1 MRRRA
6 VLAGMGALAVAGRTR
21 ARARPDVV
29 VVGAGLAGLTA
40 ALALQDAG
48 ARVQVLEA
56 QGRSGGR
63 LRTETG
69 GGLTIDVGG
78 VEVGPHYR
86 RLRAHAVRFG
96 VEIRPITRTFGG
108 FGYAIDDRLIRAA
121 DWASSPANRLIGAER
136 EIVPAALEARLLRPL
151 SPIRTVDQ
159 ADDPALAA
167 FDRPAAVLLA
177 EAGVSAEA
185 IRLMDRWT
193 NAPSLFASSA
203 LGLFREAARS
213 PNAPP
218 STGPETAGEIV
229 GGSAV
234 LPAAMASA
242 LFSPVR
248 YDTPVVAVT
257 QTTLGV
263 EIRLA
268 SSEVVAADHLIVAAP
283 LSAVAGIAFDPPLPP
298 DQASAVAN
306 AVYARVT
313 QVHLVPEAPFW
324 EGDGLPASLY
334 VDGPLERVFAVE
346 TAAGVER
353 LVCWING
360 DGAIPWDAMRGE
372 DRVALAV
379 SELARVRPSS
389 AGKVRG
395 AFSWSWAGPLSGG
408 IRHAPG
414 PGEVAGVGT
423 ILGRAHSRVHFAGEH
438 VRREEHGMEA
448 ACETGE
454 RAALAILAVQ
464 ALSMM

>member
-6 VLAGMGALAVAGRTR
+6 VLAGLGALGLGAATR
-21 ARARPDVV
+21 ARTRPDVV

-40 ALALQDAG
+40 ALALQDSG

-56 QGRSGGR
+56 QGRPGGR
-63 LRTETG
+63 LRSETG
-69 GGLTIDVGG
+69 GGLTVDVGA

-86 RLRAHAVRFG
+86 RLRTHAARFG
-96 VEIRPITRTFGG
+96 IEVRPISRAFSG
-108 FGYAIDDRLIRAA
+108 FAYAIDDRLIGAA
-121 DWASSPANRLIGAER
+121 DWASSPANRTLGAER
-136 EIVPAALEARLLRPL
+136 DIVPAALEARLLRPL

-167 FDRPAAVLLA
+167 FDRSAAVLLA

-193 NAPSLFASSA
+193 NAPSLFTSSA

-213 PNAPP
+213 QNAPP
-218 STGPETAGEIV
+218 ASGPETAGEIV
-229 GGSAV
+229 GGSAT
-234 LPAAMASA
+234 LPAAMAAA
-242 LFSPVR
+242 LSTPVR
-248 YDTPVVAVT
+248 YDAPVVAVM
-257 QTTLGV
+257 QTARGV
-263 EIRLA
+263 QIRLA

-283 LSAVAGIAFDPPLPP
+283 LGAVAGIAFDPPLPP
-298 DQASAVAN
+298 DQARAVAG

-313 QVHLVPEAPFW
+313 QVHLIPEVPFW
-324 EGDGLPASLY
+324 EQDGLPASLY

-346 TAAGVER
+346 TEAGVER

-360 DGAIPWDAMRGE
+360 EGATPWDAMPPE

-389 AGKVRG
+389 TGKVRG
-395 AFSWSWAGPLSGG
+395 GFSWSWAGPLSGG

-414 PGEVAGVGT
+414 PGEMLS
-423 ILGRAHSRVHFAGEH
+423 LGRLLARAHGRVHFAGEH
-438 VRREEHGMEA
+438 VRREDHGMEA

-454 RAALAILAVQ
+454 RAAAAVLAF
-464 ALSMM
+464 

>member
-1 MRRRA
+1 
-6 VLAGMGALAVAGRTR
+6 MGALAVAGAPR
-21 ARARPDVV
+21 ARTRPDVV

-56 QGRSGGR
+56 QGRPGGR

-69 GGLTIDVGG
+69 GGLTVDVGA

-86 RLRAHAVRFG
+86 RLRAHAARFG
-96 VEIRPITRTFGG
+96 VEIRPVTRAFNG
-108 FGYAIDDRLIRAA
+108 FAYAINDRLIAA
-121 DWASSPANRLIGAER
+121 SDWPSSPANLTLGAER
-136 EIVPAALEARLLRPL
+136 DIVPAALEARLLRSL

-167 FDRPAAVLLA
+167 FDRSAAVLLA

-218 STGPETAGEIV
+218 PTGPETAGEIV

-248 YDTPVVAVT
+248 YDTSVVAVT
-257 QTTLGV
+257 QTVRGV

-268 SSEVVAADHLIVAAP
+268 SSEVVAADHVIVAAP

-313 QVHLVPEAPFW
+313 QVHLIPESPFW
-324 EGDGLPASLY
+324 EDDGLPASLY

-353 LVCWING
+353 LICWING
-360 DGAIPWDAMRGE
+360 EGAIPWDAMRGE
-372 DRVALAV
+372 DRVARAV

-408 IRHAPG
+408 IRHVPG
-414 PGEVAGVGT
+414 LGEMLS
-423 ILGRAHSRVHFAGEH
+423 LGRLLARPHGRVHFAGEH

-454 RAALAILAVQ
+454 RAALAILAIE
-464 ALSMM
+464 ALSPM